1 MNSQISSPT
10 EADNLT
16 VKGTALTVDASM
28 RASNLNSN
36 PTVSFYAGF
45 HDAYEQ
51 FNAALFESKLPPC
64 LITMRSSNRVY
75 GYHHAKRFVS
85 VKGDLL
91 DELGLHPGFFTL
103 LPVEEVLAT
112 LVHEMVHHWQD
123 HFGNPTRANAHNK
136 EWSQKMKDLG
146 LVPSSTA
153 LPGGRSTGRSMSH
166 YIDPKGRFI
175 EVCRGVVASGFRI
188 EWFDRHA
195 PRPESYS
202 EQHQNKLKETGIV
215 VDLST
220 PPVKE
225 LPTNID
231 GASLVYSPPPKRE
244 ATRVRY
250 LCQKCD
256 VKAWAAPGTAIVCG
270 NCNLVLV
277 AASQSEPLPQ

>member
-1 MNSQISSPT
+1 MNRQIPSPA
-10 EADNLT
+10 EPASLT
-16 VKGTALTVDASM
+16 VKDTSLTADVRTQG
-28 RASNLNSN
+28 SNRNPN
-36 PTVSFYAGF
+36 PTGSFYASF

-75 GYHHAKRFVS
+75 GYHHSKRFVS
-85 VKGDLL
+85 TKGDFL

-112 LVHEMVHHWQD
+112 LLHEMVHHWQD
-123 HFGNPTRANAHNK
+123 HFGNPTRSNAHNK

-146 LVPSSTA
+146 LVPSNTG

-175 EVCRGVVASGFRI
+175 DVCRAVVASGFKI

-195 PRPESYS
+195 PRQGSFS
-202 EQHQNKLKETGIV
+202 EHRQNKLKETGHI
-215 VDLST
+215 VDLSV

-225 LPTNID
+225 LPLNVD
-231 GASLVYSPPPKRE
+231 GASLVYSPPPKKE

-256 VKAWAAPGTAIVCG
+256 VKAWATPGTAIVCG
-270 NCNLVLV
+270 NCNLVLL
-277 AASQSEPLPQ
+277 AASQAEP